1 MKTRTS
7 PSGGAAPGACFAPP
21 IPARVDTGVPLSP
34 EATFTMDIGFLGL
47 GTMGAPMARNLLKAG
62 HSLRVWNRG
71 AAPREALA
79 GEGAHACDTPR
90 QAAAPVLISML
101 AHDQAVRESVLDS
114 GLLDALPE
122 GAIHVNMA
130 TVSVAFARELA
141 DAHAARGVAYVA
153 APVLGRV
160 DVAQAG
166 KLNILAGGEPA
177 DIARVQPLL
186 DVLGART
193 WHFGARPEQANAVK
207 LAANFCLASAIG
219 TMAEAGA
226 LVRGHDVAP
235 ADFLAMLTSTV
246 FAAPAYQGY
255 GGLIARQQYSPA
267 GFKMT
272 LGLKDVRLALA
283 AGEAKHV
290 PMPIASTLRD
300 GLLEGI
306 AQGDGELD
314 WSALA
319 KVSARRAGQA

>member
-1 MKTRTS
+1 
-7 PSGGAAPGACFAPP
+7 
-21 IPARVDTGVPLSP
+21 
-34 EATFTMDIGFLGL
+34 MDIGFLGL

-114 GLLDALPE
+114 GLLDALPK

-130 TVSVAFARELA
+130 TVSVAFAHELA
-141 DAHAARGVAYVA
+141 QAHAARGVAYVA

-255 GGLIARQQYSPA
+255 GGLIAREEYSPA